1 MAAHREK
8 HWYEDTDCP
17 QDAEAVY
24 KRMQQQWTKLKAR
37 SDEVSQTAPEQ
48 YV

>member
-1 MAAHREK
+1 MASHREK
-8 HWYEDTDCP
+8 HWYEDTDRP

-37 SDEVSQTAPEQ
+37 SDEVCGSVP
-48 YV
+48 